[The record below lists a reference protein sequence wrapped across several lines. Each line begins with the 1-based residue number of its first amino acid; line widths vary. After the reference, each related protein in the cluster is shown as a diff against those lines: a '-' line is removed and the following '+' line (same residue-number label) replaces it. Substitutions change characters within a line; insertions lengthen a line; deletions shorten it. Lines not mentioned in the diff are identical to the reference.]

1 MPVISL
7 ISQKGGVGKSTL
19 TMMLLN
25 ALQHHYQYKVAL
37 IDADFPQN
45 SIYKK
50 RQRELKIIAQD
61 NRLQK
66 VYDNIYQGKAPYS
79 IIKSNLSDA
88 PSEIKRL
95 KESYDFVF
103 VDIAGT
109 VNQQGIID
117 FLKEINYFFIP
128 IFQDDLSLI
137 SSMEL
142 YRILYMKIQ
151 PMSTAYRDCKIVFN
165 RVPAKN
171 HISKIRSQLTGKVDF
186 LEEVVSAHA
195 VYERAYR
202 STLFPMPTNRKESD
216 KFFRFV
222 DCFLKTFSEIP
233 AVVEE
238 PTISKTQVI
247 GAN

>member
-1 MPVISL
+1 MFVISL

-25 ALQHHYQYKVAL
+25 ILHHHYRCRVAL

-61 NRLQK
+61 KRLQK
-66 VYDNIYQGKAPYS
+66 VYNKIYQGKEPYP
-79 IIKSNLSDA
+79 IIKSNLLDA
-88 PSEIKRL
+88 PDAIEQL
-95 KESYDFVF
+95 KDSYDYVF
-103 VDIAGT
+103 VDITGT
-109 VNQQGIID
+109 VNQEGIIP
-117 FLKEINYFFIP
+117 FLKVINYFFIP

-142 YRILYMKIQ
+142 YRILCTKIQ
-151 PMSTAYRDCKIVFN
+151 PMSSAYRDCKIVFN

-171 HISKIRSQLTGKVDF
+171 HIAKIRQQLNGKVSF

-202 STLFPMPTNRKESD
+202 STVFPMPENKKESA
-216 KFFRFV
+216 KFFRFT
-222 DCFLKTFSEIP
+222 DCFLNTFPEKLAI
-233 AVVEE
+233 A
-238 PTISKTQVI
+238 I
-247 GAN
+247 

>member
-7 ISQKGGVGKSTL
+7 LSQKGGVGKSTL

-25 ALQHHYQYKVAL
+25 ALRHRYHFKVAL

-61 NRLQK
+61 KRLQR
-66 VYDNIYQGKAPYS
+66 VYDKIYQGKEPYT

-88 PSEIKRL
+88 PSVIEEL
-95 KESYDFVF
+95 KESYDYVF

-109 VNQQGIID
+109 VNQKGIID
-117 FLKEINYFFIP
+117 FLKEVNYFFIP

-142 YRILYMKIQ
+142 YRILCTKIQ
-151 PMSTAYRDCKIVFN
+151 PMSNEYRDCKIVFN

-171 HISKIRSQLTGKVDF
+171 HISKIKQQLNGKVSF

-195 VYERAYR
+195 VYERAFR
-202 STLFPMPTNRKESD
+202 STVFPMPATKKESI
-216 KFFRFV
+216 KFFRFA
-222 DCFLKTFSEIP
+222 DCFLNTFSEEQ
-233 AVVEE
+233 AVATV
-238 PTISKTQVI
+238 
-247 GAN
+247 